1 MSREAANNH
10 YPGFHASARIR
21 SYSSRWQG
29 KLLTLKVGLLTQE
42 RIWNE
47 MLALPFLTT
56 GVSSSNWLFLELGK
70 VVVVSQGQD

>member
-1 MSREAANNH
+1 MSR
-10 YPGFHASARIR
+10 
-21 SYSSRWQG
+21 QG

-47 MLALPFLTT
+47 MLAQTLITT

-70 VVVVSQGQD
+70 VVVVSQGQDYKQELGMGQAC

>member
-1 MSREAANNH
+1 MSR
-10 YPGFHASARIR
+10 
-21 SYSSRWQG
+21 QG
-29 KLLTLKVGLLTQE
+29 KLLTLKVGLFTQE

-47 MLALPFLTT
+47 MLAQTLITT